1 MTSLLQKINDLDIRI
16 DNISTSGGGG
26 ATTIADV
33 ENLQSSLDAKQ
44 STIND
49 LVTEGFITAGDNIT
63 FSTFENNTT
72 ISSTAGGSEFIGM
85 RVWKGSSSLTIN
97 GGATLPYNII
107 DFINGISY
115 DNTST
120 YKATIL
126 TAGKYCIGFACY
138 NVNNITGV
146 VDIRVNQTTTRARFG
161 ERFPNICII
170 TGATLL
176 DLVENDTVSIVCDNG
191 QVRVFGIPSQ
201 PNYQSTY
208 FYIFKIA

>member
-49 LVTEGFITAGDNIT
+49 LVTEGFITAGDSIT

-72 ISSTAGGSEFIGM
+72 ISSTGREFIGM
-85 RVWKGSSSLTIN
+85 RVWNGSSNTTIN
-97 GGATLPYNII
+97 GGSTLPYNII

-138 NVNNITGV
+138 NVNNINGV

-191 QVRVFGIPSQ
+191 QVRVFGILSQ
-201 PNYQSTY
+201 PDYQSTY